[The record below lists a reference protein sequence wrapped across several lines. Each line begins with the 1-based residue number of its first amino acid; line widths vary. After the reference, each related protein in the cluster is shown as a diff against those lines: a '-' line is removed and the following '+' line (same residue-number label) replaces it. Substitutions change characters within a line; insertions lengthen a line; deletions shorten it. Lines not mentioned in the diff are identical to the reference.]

1 MNFLENIKNFFN
13 KENPTD
19 SKITK
24 EEIGKR
30 KILKAIFGK
39 EFVQDEEL
47 WEAGFGAC
55 GDLIEVESKN
65 ISFYCTYS
73 KKSFIWEKIGKVET
87 SSRVKLPEG
96 QKAQIEAVM
105 KIIAYSAVSL
115 QESVEVQNMTEAT
128 IQFLRNLGYKVLDNT
143 ISHRITWENAKKVE
157 DNTRY
162 LTAKTALALSN
173 YINTYILVRFLE
185 EKIIEGKE
193 YVIIPIKS
201 MLKDK
206 YYSNHKQSTRIILEG
221 LNLDFDLDTLVSARD
236 HKSLAFICLKNI
248 NTSIERQK
256 ISCITKYLPV
266 KL

>member
-1 MNFLENIKNFFN
+1 MNILENIKNFFK

-19 SKITK
+19 SRITK

-65 ISFYCTYS
+65 YCTYS
-73 KKSFIWEKIGKVET
+73 KKSFILEKIGKVET
-87 SSRVKLPEG
+87 RRRAKLPEG
-96 QKAQIEAVM
+96 QKDQIEAVM
-105 KIIAYSAVSL
+105 KIIAYSAVLL
-115 QESVEVQNMTEAT
+115 QESVEVENMTGAT
-128 IQFLRNLGYKVLDNT
+128 IQFLKNLGYEVLDNT
-143 ISHRITWENAKKVE
+143 ISHWITWKNAKKVE

-162 LTAKTALALSN
+162 LTAKTALALSD
-173 YINTYILVRFLE
+173 YINIYILVKFLE

-206 YYSNHKQSTRIILEG
+206 YYSNQKQNARNILDS
-221 LNLDFDLDTLVSARD
+221 LNLDYDLDTLVSAHE
-236 HKSLAFICLKNI
+236 HKSLAFICLENI
-248 NTSIERQK
+248 NTSIQMHK
-256 ISCITKYLPV
+256 TSNIAKYLPV

>member
-1 MNFLENIKNFFN
+1 MNILENIKNFFK

-19 SKITK
+19 SRITK

-65 ISFYCTYS
+65 YCTYS
-73 KKSFIWEKIGKVET
+73 KKSFILEKIGKVET
-87 SSRVKLPEG
+87 RRRAKLPEG
-96 QKAQIEAVM
+96 QKDQIEAVM
-105 KIIAYSAVSL
+105 KIIAYSAVLL
-115 QESVEVQNMTEAT
+115 QESVEVENMTGAT
-128 IQFLRNLGYKVLDNT
+128 IQFLKNLGYEVLDNT
-143 ISHRITWENAKKVE
+143 ISHWITWENAKKVE

-162 LTAKTALALSN
+162 LTAKTALALSD
-173 YINTYILVRFLE
+173 YINTYILVKFLE

-206 YYSNHKQSTRIILEG
+206 YYSNQKQNARNILDS
-221 LNLDFDLDTLVSARD
+221 LNLDYDLDTLVSAHE
-236 HKSLAFICLKNI
+236 HKSLAFICLENI
-248 NTSIERQK
+248 NTSIQMHK
-256 ISCITKYLPV
+256 TSNIAKYLPV

>member
-1 MNFLENIKNFFN
+1 MNILENIKNFFT

-47 WEAGFGAC
+47 WKAGFGAC

-73 KKSFIWEKIGKVET
+73 KKSFILEKIGKVET
-87 SSRVKLPEG
+87 SRRGKLPEG

-115 QESVEVQNMTEAT
+115 QESVEVENMTEAT

-162 LTAKTALALSN
+162 LTAKTALALSD
-173 YINTYILVRFLE
+173 YINTYILVKFLE
-185 EKIIEGKE
+185 EKILEGKE

-206 YYSNHKQSTRIILEG
+206 YYSNQKQNARNILDS
-221 LNLDFDLDTLVSARD
+221 LNLDYDLDTLVSAHE

-248 NTSIERQK
+248 NTSIEMHK
-256 ISCITKYLPV
+256 TSNIAKYLPV

>member
-1 MNFLENIKNFFN
+1 MNILENIKNFFK

-19 SKITK
+19 SRITK

-65 ISFYCTYS
+65 YCTYS
-73 KKSFIWEKIGKVET
+73 KKSFILEKIGKVET
-87 SSRVKLPEG
+87 RRRAKLPEG
-96 QKAQIEAVM
+96 QKDQIEAVM
-105 KIIAYSAVSL
+105 KIIAYSAVLL
-115 QESVEVQNMTEAT
+115 QESVEVENMTGAT
-128 IQFLRNLGYKVLDNT
+128 IQFLKNLGYEVLDNT
-143 ISHRITWENAKKVE
+143 ISHWITWKNAKKVE

-162 LTAKTALALSN
+162 LTAKTALALSD
-173 YINTYILVRFLE
+173 YINTYILVKFLE
-185 EKIIEGKE
+185 EKILEGKE
-193 YVIIPIKS
+193 YVIIPIEG

-206 YYSNHKQSTRIILEG
+206 YDSNQKQNARNILDS
-221 LNLDFDLDTLVSARD
+221 LNLDYDLDTLVSAHGHD
-236 HKSLAFICLKNI
+236 SLAFIYLKNI
-248 NTSIERQK
+248 NISKEMQK
-256 ISCITKYLPV
+256 KQLETVQKYLPV

>member
-1 MNFLENIKNFFN
+1 MNILENIKNFFK

-19 SKITK
+19 SRITK

-65 ISFYCTYS
+65 YCTYS
-73 KKSFIWEKIGKVET
+73 KKSFILEKIGKVET
-87 SSRVKLPEG
+87 RRRAKLPEG
-96 QKAQIEAVM
+96 QKDQIEAVM
-105 KIIAYSAVSL
+105 KIIAYSAVLL
-115 QESVEVQNMTEAT
+115 QESVEVENMTGAT
-128 IQFLRNLGYKVLDNT
+128 IQFLKNLGYEVLDNT
-143 ISHRITWENAKKVE
+143 ISHWITWKNAKKVE

-162 LTAKTALALSN
+162 LTAKTALALSD
-173 YINTYILVRFLE
+173 YINTYILVKFLE
-185 EKIIEGKE
+185 EKILEGKE
-193 YVIIPIKS
+193 YVIIPIKG

-206 YYSNHKQSTRIILEG
+206 YDSNQKQNARNILDS
-221 LNLDFDLDTLVSARD
+221 LNLDYDLDTLVSAHE
-236 HKSLAFICLKNI
+236 HKSLAFICLENI
-248 NTSIERQK
+248 NTSIQMHK
-256 ISCITKYLPV
+256 TSNIAKYLPV

>member
-1 MNFLENIKNFFN
+1 MNILENIKNFFK

-19 SKITK
+19 SRITK

-65 ISFYCTYS
+65 YCTYS
-73 KKSFIWEKIGKVET
+73 KKSFILEKIGKVET
-87 SSRVKLPEG
+87 RRRAKLPEG
-96 QKAQIEAVM
+96 QKDQIEAVM
-105 KIIAYSAVSL
+105 KIIAYSAVLL
-115 QESVEVQNMTEAT
+115 QESVEVENMTGAT
-128 IQFLRNLGYKVLDNT
+128 IQFLKNLGYEVLDNT
-143 ISHRITWENAKKVE
+143 ISHMITWGDAKKVE

-162 LTAKTALALSN
+162 LTAKTALALSD
-173 YINTYILVRFLE
+173 YINTYILVKFLE
-185 EKIIEGKE
+185 EKILEGKE

-206 YYSNHKQSTRIILEG
+206 YYSNQKQNARNILDS
-221 LNLDFDLDTLVSARD
+221 LNLDYDLDTLVSAHE
-236 HKSLAFICLKNI
+236 HKSLAFICLENI
-248 NTSIERQK
+248 NTSIQMHK
-256 ISCITKYLPV
+256 TSNIAKYLPV